1 MRWSQVAA
9 SGPAPFTLH
18 DCRLVWRRWMS
29 ALEINHGSPEIAAS
43 GAPTAKIPAEKTPF
57 YRKLYVQVLV
67 AVALGAILG
76 YAYPD
81 LSLYLKP
88 YGDAFIRAIKVVVAP
103 IIFTTIAVGIAKMG
117 DIRHVANVGVKALIY
132 FEVASTLALVI
143 GMTVGNFWK
152 VGVGLNADPAAFD
165 PKAVEAYAKV
175 AKDVTVSD
183 FFLSMIPT
191 SFVEPFV
198 KGDIMPVLFIA
209 VLLGLGLSL
218 AQARGK
224 PIVAFLDSASV
235 ALFGMVRI
243 IMYFAPIAA
252 FCAMAFTVGKYG
264 LRTLLDL
271 GQLVASVYIVSI
283 LFVVF
288 VLGGFLRLSGFNIFR
303 VLNYFKDEILFVFAA
318 TSAETMMPRSMQKL
332 QKLGVSREVVGLVM
346 PGGFSLNMDGTAI
359 YMTMAVLF
367 LAHAFNVELSI
378 WQQLSVLFVMLFTSK
393 GAAGVTG
400 GGFIAL
406 AATLPVVNAV
416 PIAGLAL
423 LLGVDRFMAE
433 IRAATN
439 LTSNIIATL
448 VVGRWVDGVDM
459 ATAAAELRTGFV
471 ETEGSLTS
479 EIGHPAEMQGAR

>member
-1 MRWSQVAA
+1 MSAIEANSAA
-9 SGPAPFTLH
+9 SKISMTPTL
-18 DCRLVWRRWMS
+18 VAKS
-29 ALEINHGSPEIAAS
+29 A
-43 GAPTAKIPAEKTPF
+43 AERTPF
-57 YRKLYVQVLV
+57 YRKLYVQVLI
-67 AVALGAILG
+67 AVALGATLG
-76 YAYPD
+76 YLYPEF
-81 LSLYLKP
+81 STSLKP
-88 YGDAFIRAIKVVVAP
+88 YGDAFVRAIKVVVAP
-103 IIFTTIAVGIAKMG
+103 IIFTTIVVGIAKMG
-117 DIRHVANVGVKALIY
+117 DIRRVANVGVKALIY
-132 FEVASTLALVI
+132 FEVASTLALII
-143 GMTVGNFWK
+143 GMIVGNFWK

-165 PKAVEAYAKV
+165 TKAVEAYAKV
-175 AKDVTVSD
+175 AKNVTMSD

-209 VLLGLGLSL
+209 VLLGTALAL
-218 AQARGK
+218 AQSRGK
-224 PIVAFLDSASV
+224 PIVSFLDSASV

-252 FCAMAFTVGKYG
+252 LCAMAFTVGKYG
-264 LRTLLDL
+264 VKTLLDL

-283 LFVVF
+283 LFVAI
-288 VLGGFLRLSGFNIFR
+288 VLGAFLRISGFSILR

-332 QKLGVSREVVGLVM
+332 EKVGVSKEVVGLVM
-346 PGGFSLNMDGTAI
+346 PGGFSFNMDGTAI

-378 WQQLSVLFVMLFTSK
+378 WHQLTVLFVMLFTSK
-393 GAAGVTG
+393 GAAAVTG

-406 AATLPVVNAV
+406 AATLPVVDAV
-416 PIAGLAL
+416 PVAGIAL

-448 VVGRWVDGVDM
+448 VVGRWVGAVDM
-459 ATAAAELRTGFV
+459 NVANAELRAGFV
-471 ETEGSLTS
+471 ETDETRNWDSHQ
-479 EIGHPAEMQGAR
+479 EPDMQAAR

>member
-1 MRWSQVAA
+1 
-9 SGPAPFTLH
+9 
-18 DCRLVWRRWMS
+18 MS
-29 ALEINHGSPEIAAS
+29 ALEALEVDRQSPE
-43 GAPTAKIPAEKTPF
+43 TAVLVPANTNIPRLHLPF

-67 AVALGAILG
+67 AVALGAALG
-76 YAYPD
+76 YALPD
-81 LSLYLKP
+81 FSIQLKP
-88 YGDAFIRAIKVVVAP
+88 IGDVFIKAIKVVVAP
-103 IIFTTIAVGIAKMG
+103 IIFTTIALGIAKMR

-132 FEVASTLALVI
+132 FEVASTLALII
-143 GMTVGNFWK
+143 GMVVGNVWQ
-152 VGVGLNADPAAFD
+152 VGGGLNADPAAFD

-175 AKDVTVSD
+175 AKDVGLAD
-183 FFLSMIPT
+183 FLLSIVPS

-218 AQARGK
+218 AQARGR
-224 PIVAFLDSASV
+224 PVVAFLDSAAA

-243 IMYFAPIAA
+243 IMYCAPIAA

-271 GQLVASVYIVSI
+271 GQLVASVYVVSI
-283 LFVVF
+283 LFVLI
-288 VLGGFLRLSGFNIFR
+288 VLGAFLRLSGFGIIR

-332 QKLGVSREVVGLVM
+332 EKLGVSKEVVGLVM

-359 YMTMAVLF
+359 YMTMSVLF
-367 LAHAFNVELSI
+367 LAHAFNVQLTV
-378 WQQLSVLFVMLFTSK
+378 WHQLSVLFVMLFTSK

-406 AATLPVVNAV
+406 AATLPVVDAV
-416 PIAGLAL
+416 PVVGLVL

-448 VVGRWVDGVDM
+448 VVGRWAGSVDM
-459 ATAAAELRTGFV
+459 PTAEAELRTGF
-471 ETEGSLTS
+471 TENEVVPAPDQGST
-479 EIGHPAEMQGAR
+479 G

>member
-1 MRWSQVAA
+1 
-9 SGPAPFTLH
+9 
-18 DCRLVWRRWMS
+18 MS
-29 ALEINHGSPEIAAS
+29 AIEANSATSKLSMGRPLAAKAVA
-43 GAPTAKIPAEKTPF
+43 GRTPF
-57 YRKLYVQVLV
+57 YRKLYVQVLIAIAIG
-67 AVALGAILG
+67 AVLG
-76 YAYPD
+76 YVYPEF
-81 LSLYLKP
+81 STSLKP
-88 YGDAFIRAIKVVVAP
+88 YGDAFVRAIKVVVAP
-103 IIFTTIAVGIAKMG
+103 IIFTTIVLGIAKMG
-117 DIRHVANVGVKALIY
+117 DIRRVANVGLKALVY
-132 FEVASTLALVI
+132 FEVASTLALII
-143 GMTVGNFWK
+143 GMIVGNLWK
-152 VGVGLNADPAAFD
+152 VGLGLNADPAAFD
-165 PKAVEAYAKV
+165 MKAVEAYAKI
-175 AKDVTVSD
+175 AKGVTLSD

-209 VLLGLGLSL
+209 VLLGIAL
-218 AQARGK
+218 AMARSRGQ
-224 PIVAFLDSASV
+224 PIVSFLDSASV

-252 FCAMAFTVGKYG
+252 MCAMAFTVGKYG

-271 GQLVASVYIVSI
+271 GQLVASVYVVSI
-283 LFVVF
+283 LFIVV
-288 VLGGFLRLSGFNIFR
+288 VLGAFLRISGFGIGR

-332 QKLGVSREVVGLVM
+332 EKVGVSKEVVGLVM
-346 PGGFSLNMDGTAI
+346 PGGFSFNMDGTAI

-378 WQQLSVLFVMLFTSK
+378 SHQLAVLFVMLFTSK

-406 AATLPVVNAV
+406 AATLPVVDAV
-416 PIAGLAL
+416 PVAGIAL

-448 VVGRWVDGVDM
+448 VVGRWVGAVDM
-459 ATAAAELRTGFV
+459 VVAKAELQAGFV
-471 ETEGSLTS
+471 ETEETRAWDSHNEPG
-479 EIGHPAEMQGAR
+479 MQAAT

>member
-1 MRWSQVAA
+1 
-9 SGPAPFTLH
+9 
-18 DCRLVWRRWMS
+18 MS
-29 ALEINHGSPEIAAS
+29 ALEINHQSSKIAVTEL
-43 GAPTAKIPAEKTPF
+43 PTAAARTGKTPL
-57 YRKLYVQVLV
+57 YRKLYVQVLI
-67 AVALGAILG
+67 AVALGAIIG
-76 YAYPD
+76 YLDPD
-81 LSLYLKP
+81 LSIALKP
-88 YGDAFIRAIKVVVAP
+88 YGDAFVRAIKVVVAP

-132 FEVASTLALVI
+132 FEVASTLALII
-143 GMTVGNFWK
+143 GMTVGNFWQ

-165 PKAVEAYAKV
+165 PKAVEAYAKL
-175 AKDVTVSD
+175 AKDVTTSD
-183 FFLSMIPT
+183 FLLSMIPT

-224 PIVAFLDSASV
+224 PMVAFLESASV
-235 ALFGMVRI
+235 ALFAMVRI
-243 IMYFAPIAA
+243 IMQFAPIAA
-252 FCAMAFTVGKYG
+252 LCAMAFTVGKYG

-271 GQLVASVYIVSI
+271 GQLVASVYVVSI
-283 LFVVF
+283 LFVMI
-288 VLGGFLRLSGFNIFR
+288 VLGAFLRLSGFNIFR

-332 QKLGVSREVVGLVM
+332 EKVGVSREVVGLVM

-359 YMTMAVLF
+359 YMTMSVLF
-367 LAHAFNVELSI
+367 LAHAFNVHLSI
-378 WQQLSVLFVMLFTSK
+378 WHQLSVLFVMLFTSK

-406 AATLPVVNAV
+406 AATLPVVDAV
-416 PIAGLAL
+416 PVAGIAL

-448 VVGRWVDGVDM
+448 VVGRWVDGVDIKV
-459 ATAAAELRTGFV
+459 AAAELRAGFV
-471 ETEGSLTS
+471 ETEETQVSDAVHAS
-479 EIGHPAEMQGAR
+479 EMRGAP

>member
-1 MRWSQVAA
+1 M
-9 SGPAPFTLH
+9 L
-18 DCRLVWRRWMS
+18 
-29 ALEINHGSPEIAAS
+29 IAVGL
-43 GAPTAKIPAEKTPF
+43 GA
-57 YRKLYVQVLV
+57 
-67 AVALGAILG
+67 ALGYL
-76 YAYPD
+76 YPD
-81 LSLYLKP
+81 FSISLKP
-88 YGDAFIRAIKVVVAP
+88 YGDAFVRAIRVVVAP
-103 IIFTTIAVGIAKMG
+103 IIFTTIVVGIAKMG
-117 DIRHVANVGVKALIY
+117 DIRRVANVGVKALIY
-132 FEVASTLALVI
+132 FEVVSTLALII
-143 GMTVGNFWK
+143 GMMVGNVWK
-152 VGVGLNADPAAFD
+152 VGVGLNANPAAFD
-165 PKAVEAYAKV
+165 IRAVEAYAKV

-209 VLLGLGLSL
+209 LLLGIAL
-218 AQARGK
+218 ALARSRGK
-224 PIVAFLDSASV
+224 PMVSFLESASV

-252 FCAMAFTVGKYG
+252 LCAMAFTVGKYG
-264 LRTLLDL
+264 LKTLLDL

-283 LFVVF
+283 LFVVI
-288 VLGGFLRLSGFNIFR
+288 VLGALLRAAGFSIVR

-332 QKLGVSREVVGLVM
+332 EKVGVSKEVVGLVM
-346 PGGFSLNMDGTAI
+346 PGGFSFNMDGTAI

-367 LAHAFNVELSI
+367 LGHAFNVELSI
-378 WQQLSVLFVMLFTSK
+378 RQQLAILFVMLFTSK

-406 AATLPVVNAV
+406 AATLPVVDAV
-416 PIAGLAL
+416 PVAGIAM

-448 VVGRWVDGVDM
+448 VVGRWVGAVDM
-459 ATAAAELRTGFV
+459 DVAKAELQAGFV
-471 ETEGSLTS
+471 ETGETRAWDSHN
-479 EIGHPAEMQGAR
+479 EPEMQVAG